1 MRKNDN
7 IEKNP
12 AKWAF
17 SYKPAMDRVPLP
29 SPDKYYQ
36 WMLSN
41 RAVKKVSSSNC
52 SGNSSSNICFGTSCI
67 LEYGVILCDLQN
79 KSQKAGKKHRFDV
92 MEKSIFC

>member
-1 MRKNDN
+1 
-7 IEKNP
+7 
-12 AKWAF
+12 
-17 SYKPAMDRVPLP
+17 MDRVPLP

-52 SGNSSSNICFGTSCI
+52 SGNSSSNIYFGTSCI
-67 LEYGVILCDLQN
+67 LEYGVILSDLQN